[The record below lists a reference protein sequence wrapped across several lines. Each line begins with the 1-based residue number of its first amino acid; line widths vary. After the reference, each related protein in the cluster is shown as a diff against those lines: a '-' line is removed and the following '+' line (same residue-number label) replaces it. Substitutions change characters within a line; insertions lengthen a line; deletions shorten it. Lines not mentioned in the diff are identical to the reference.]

1 MAEPSPHTAA
11 NTKPGQ
17 LPRGITNAYLFQA
30 TSSASWQMCM
40 ASPLILFVRELG
52 ASSLVLG
59 ILAGLAPLTAT
70 LQLPMARRV
79 ERIGFRKLMLSGW
92 SARTFLLLPLALLP
106 LLVPGLIAPALAI
119 AIVLAI
125 VLVFTTLRGISMVSW
140 LPWMS
145 ALVPRQVRGFYLS
158 RDRLFLNVAVLI
170 GLLISGAILLNHG
183 SLSPY
188 ALVFLIGTAAAFAS
202 LLFLKRV
209 PDPSI
214 DRVPTTPPA
223 AGTSWL
229 RLLGVAPFRK
239 LVIYTSL
246 IQVVTLG
253 NAAFIIVFARQN
265 AGLSDGVILWLTAG
279 ASFTG
284 MLSLLLLR
292 RRADRTGSKP
302 FMWVALA
309 WWAFAFGVWAF
320 ISTGDA
326 SRAAPL
332 AALLL
337 AAGGFFTAGH
347 EMAMTRLLMNT
358 VGAQQASAQF
368 FALNSVVASLA
379 LGASPIL
386 WGALLDALRGV
397 QFTVLGL
404 TCNNYTVFFVLNALL
419 LIAVALMLTRLQE
432 C

>member
-1 MAEPSPHTAA
+1 MPDSPAA
-11 NTKPGQ
+11 VTPTPDQ
-17 LPRGITNAYLFQA
+17 LPRGIINAYLFQA

-40 ASPLILFVRELG
+40 SSPLILFVRELG

-59 ILAGLAPLTAT
+59 VLAGLAPLTSA
-70 LQLPMARRV
+70 LQLPMSRRV
-79 ERIGFRKLMLSGW
+79 EQIGFRKLMLRGW
-92 SARTFLLLPLALLP
+92 SARTFLLLPLAVLP
-106 LLVPGLIAPALAI
+106 LLVPGLIAPAAAI
-119 AIVLAI
+119 AVVLAI
-125 VLVFTTLRGISMVSW
+125 VLIFTTLRGLSMVSW

-170 GLLISGAILLNHG
+170 GLLVSGAILLNHG
-183 SLSPY
+183 TLAPY
-188 ALVFLIGTAAAFAS
+188 ALVFAIGTAAAFAS
-202 LLFLKRV
+202 LFFLKRV
-209 PDPSI
+209 PDPSLQ
-214 DRVPTTPPA
+214 RSPA
-223 AGTSWL
+223 STSTSASSAPWL
-229 RLLGVAPFRK
+229 RLLEFTPFRK

-253 NAAFIIVFARQN
+253 NAAFITVFARER
-265 AGLSDGVILWLTAG
+265 AGLGDGVILWLTAG

-284 MLSLLLLR
+284 MVSLLWLR
-292 RRADRTGSKP
+292 RRADRSGSKP

-309 WWAFAFGVWAF
+309 WWAIAFSVWAL

-326 SRAAPL
+326 GQAAPV

-337 AAGGFFTAGH
+337 VASGFFTAGH

-358 VGAQQASAQF
+358 VGAQASSAQF

-386 WGALLDALRGV
+386 WGALLDALRGA
-397 QFTVLGL
+397 QFNVLGL
-404 TCNNYTVFFVLNALL
+404 ACNNYTVFFALNALL
-419 LIAVALMLTRLQE
+419 LVAVALMLRRLQE